1 MVPIP
6 DDGLSRWRPY
16 IKCEA
21 PRIRE
26 MAALSQARECIKRV
40 HLVAE
45 TAVPIIYLVE
55 IFIIRKVN
63 KSIGPGK

>member
-1 MVPIP
+1 M
-6 DDGLSRWRPY
+6 SRWGPN
-16 IKCEA
+16 IKYKA
-21 PRIRE
+21 PRMTE
-26 MAALSQARECIKRV
+26 MAALSQARECIKWV

-45 TAVPIIYLVE
+45 TAMPIIYLVE

>member
-1 MVPIP
+1 M
-6 DDGLSRWRPY
+6 SRWGPN
-16 IKCEA
+16 IKCKA
-21 PRIRE
+21 PRIGE

-63 KSIGPGK
+63 KSIWARKMTA